1 LRNTNTLGNAEKGKQ
16 KVPVY
21 GLACLPVDSNGLD
34 CTCVALFV
42 LLFTSCVNKP
52 VVNHGEGPLLLRVG
66 PEGRKGHRSAPPLS
80 LPQSAT
86 RLSSCWLLPSMLSA
100 APRANGASGQAEDI
114 LVPVWGFP
122 ALRAVPRLA
131 RCVRFLSSSPS
142 LRTLASIADVR
153 TFDLVWCLDGEW
165 IGLVASYSD
174 RTAYFN

>member
-1 LRNTNTLGNAEKGKQ
+1 MGWI
-16 KVPVY
+16 
-21 GLACLPVDSNGLD
+21 
-34 CTCVALFV
+34 ALVFV
-42 LLFTSCVNKP
+42 LLYTSCVNKA
-52 VVNHGEGPLLLRVG
+52 VINHGEGPLLHIG
-66 PEGRKGHRSAPPLS
+66 SARKAGKAIVRRRRSTFRS
-80 LPQSAT
+80 
-86 RLSSCWLLPSMLSA
+86 RLLGFRLAGCFRPCL

-165 IGLVASYSD
+165 IGLVA
-174 RTAYFN
+174 TCKLQ

>member
-1 LRNTNTLGNAEKGKQ
+1 MPVTTLEKAHYFLGSARKAGKAI
-16 KVPVY
+16 VRRRRSTFRSRLL
-21 GLACLPVDSNGLD
+21 GFRLAGCFRPCL
-34 CTCVALFV
+34 
-42 LLFTSCVNKP
+42 
-52 VVNHGEGPLLLRVG
+52 
-66 PEGRKGHRSAPPLS
+66 
-80 LPQSAT
+80 
-86 RLSSCWLLPSMLSA
+86 

-165 IGLVASYSD
+165 IGLVA
-174 RTAYFN
+174 TCKLQ